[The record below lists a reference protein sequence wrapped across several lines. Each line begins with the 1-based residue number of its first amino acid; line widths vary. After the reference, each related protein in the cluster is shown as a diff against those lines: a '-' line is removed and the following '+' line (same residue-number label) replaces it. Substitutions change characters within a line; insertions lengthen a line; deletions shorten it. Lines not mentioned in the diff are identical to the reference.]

1 MQVLLVDSDR
11 RALSMMDRA
20 MRPLRGA
27 RISQVT
33 SLKNANRCLENQVY
47 DLIVCSYELRDGDS
61 LSLFEA
67 ARAQDMAIIVAS
79 GFFDEATS
87 MKLLAYPRTN
97 SREAD

>member
-1 MQVLLVDSDR
+1 M
-11 RALSMMDRA
+11 
-20 MRPLRGA
+20 PLRGA

-79 GFFDEATS
+79 GNAGRGDEYET
-87 MKLLAYPRTN
+87 PRLPAPESLR
-97 SREAD
+97 SRLR